1 MSSKGLI
8 NINRFNR
15 ELRIST
21 KDHTPI
27 QNFMSSI
34 GYIDSVKSV
43 KGSQIKLQALKLL
56 FSTVKTSQTFQ
67 TSHPTSQNFS
77 RL

>member
-8 NINRFNR
+8 NTNRFNR

-21 KDHTPI
+21 KDLTPI
-27 QNFMSSI
+27 QNFMSSM

-43 KGSQIKLQALKLL
+43 KGSQIKLLTLKQL
-56 FSTVKTSQTFQ
+56 FSTVKTSQTYQ
-67 TSHPTSQNFS
+67 ISHPT
-77 RL
+77 L

>member
-27 QNFMSSI
+27 QNFISSMS
-34 GYIDSVKSV
+34 YIDSVKSV

-56 FSTVKTSQTFQ
+56 FSTVKTSQTYQ
-67 TSHPTSQNFS
+67 ISQPTLQSFS
-77 RL
+77 SL